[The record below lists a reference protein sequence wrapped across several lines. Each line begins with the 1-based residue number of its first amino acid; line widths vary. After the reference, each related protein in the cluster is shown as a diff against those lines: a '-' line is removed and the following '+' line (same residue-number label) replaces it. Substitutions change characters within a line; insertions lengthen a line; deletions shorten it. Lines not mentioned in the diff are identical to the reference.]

1 MTTRY
6 EKYKDITIRWRK
18 ENPEKYYQSNKP
30 HIYKWV
36 EQNYE
41 RYNEIQR
48 KSQAKYESWKRISK
62 IYRNILI

>member
-18 ENPEKYYQSNKP
+18 ENPEKYYQCNKP

-36 EQNYE
+36 EENHE

-48 KSQAKYESWKRISK
+48 KSQAKYEAWKRISK